1 MLNIDREKI
10 LALIPARGGSK
21 NPPNKNI
28 LPFRG
33 KPLLVH
39 SIEHALRAKTVGRIV
54 VSTDSEKIAEIGR
67 NAGAEIP
74 FIRPAEF
81 AQDHSNDLEVFQH
94 ALHWLD
100 ENENYRPELI
110 VHLRPTSPLR
120 PSGLIDEGIN
130 RLLKHPEADSL
141 RTVVPAPQTPFKM
154 WRLSGEYLEP
164 LLTHPVYPEPY
175 NMPRQLLPPVY
186 WQNAYLDITR
196 WTTVMIKGSMTG
208 DRILSLMMSPE
219 DDVDIDHERD
229 LQRAERKGRGRVRQK
244 VSSLTA

>member
-1 MLNIDREKI
+1 MAGQKTRRTRISWLLKGSPC
-10 LALIPARGGSK
+10 LSIPLSTHVSARQ
-21 NPPNKNI
+21 
-28 LPFRG
+28 
-33 KPLLVH
+33 
-39 SIEHALRAKTVGRIV
+39 VGRIV

-67 NAGAEIP
+67 NAEAEIP

-94 ALHWLD
+94 ALRWLD

-164 LLTHPVYPEPY
+164 LLTHPDYPEPY

-208 DRILSLMMSPE
+208 DRILALMMSPE

-244 VSSLTA
+244 VSSLTV